1 MTAFYLDGAFSRIS
15 KTTSRS
21 WF

>member
-1 MTAFYLDGAFSRIS
+1 MTAFYLNGAFSRIS